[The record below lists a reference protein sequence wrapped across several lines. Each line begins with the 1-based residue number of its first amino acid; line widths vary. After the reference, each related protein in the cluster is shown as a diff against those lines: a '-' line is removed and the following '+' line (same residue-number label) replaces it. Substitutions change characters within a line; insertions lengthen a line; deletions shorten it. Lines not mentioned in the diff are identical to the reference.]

1 MITAPLSKF
10 APPYVEIDE
19 DVRATSRK
27 LLHLSPT
34 AVEPSTVTP
43 TEIMIG
49 SLRDGRLR
57 VMQPIRV
64 KFSKDG
70 AGFIAEAIDLNEFG
84 FGGNQSEAVADLQH
98 AIAELYFSLRDER
111 NRLGPDLRR
120 VWKKVD
126 RAIIEPAI
134 S

>member
-1 MITAPLSKF
+1 MITAQLSKF
-10 APPYVEIDE
+10 ERPCVQLDE
-19 DVRATSRK
+19 DVRTTSRK
-27 LLHLSPT
+27 LLHISPT
-34 AVEPSTVTP
+34 VVEPSIATP

-84 FGGNQSEAVADLQH
+84 FGGNQSEAVVDLQH
-98 AIAELYFSLRDER
+98 VIAELYFSLRDEW

-126 RAIIEPAI
+126 RAIIEPEI
-134 S
+134 P

>member
-1 MITAPLSKF
+1 MITAQLSKF
-10 APPYVEIDE
+10 EAPYVQIDE
-19 DVRATSRK
+19 DVRATSGK
-27 LLHLSPT
+27 LLRLSPT
-34 AVEPSTVTP
+34 VVESSIATP

-64 KFSKDG
+64 KFSRDG

-98 AIAELYFSLRDER
+98 VIAELYFSLRDER

-120 VWKKVD
+120 VWEKVD

-134 S
+134 P